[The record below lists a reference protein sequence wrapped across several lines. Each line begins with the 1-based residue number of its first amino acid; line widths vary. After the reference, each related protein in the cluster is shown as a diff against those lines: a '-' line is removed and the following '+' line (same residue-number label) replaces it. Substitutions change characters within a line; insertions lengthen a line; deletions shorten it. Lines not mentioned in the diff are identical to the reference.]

1 MSDGG
6 RRAPVRFAIDRRR
19 FGGWVR
25 RFGGRKGRWREG
37 REAGDGEGQWDV
49 WEWSGGWKGSGV
61 CEVHSLSG
69 WWRFS
74 LMGGLWG
81 SIGLCVL
88 WDSNCVKSEK
98 EEPSGVPECWLV
110 DAAAS
115 SGAPLDVRE
124 AQSKA
129 NRSEEDR
136 RGTTTSPTNSDAAI
150 PTHCDPETTTPPSC
164 EAYREFH

>member
-1 MSDGG
+1 
-6 RRAPVRFAIDRRR
+6 
-19 FGGWVR
+19 
-25 RFGGRKGRWREG
+25 
-37 REAGDGEGQWDV
+37 
-49 WEWSGGWKGSGV
+49 
-61 CEVHSLSG
+61 
-69 WWRFS
+69 
-74 LMGGLWG
+74 MGGLWG

-98 EEPSGVPECWLV
+98 EDSSGVPEYWLV
-110 DAAAS
+110 DAAVS

-124 AQSKA
+124 AQNKA

-164 EAYREFH
+164 EVCREFH